1 MFLCCQPQ
9 WERFSRPLSTDLLS
23 CFLPDSPVQLASA
36 PLPCQ
41 LLLERERTPGTA
53 GFDLRGPQ
61 PQQQQV
67 GHHRYRHRALHS
79 SGILRHLRLAQ
90 AHDTLE
96 FFDTEFDRPSAQIA
110 GHAQVSCCLRQIG
123 REPFGVFGA
132 VVTPPATHH
141 DCDLSHV
148 RHLCLLSKRPEDPAP
163 GVGGNQGNTDL
174 TVVQGSANGS
184 PHRADIGR

>member
-1 MFLCCQPQ
+1 M
-9 WERFSRPLSTDLLS
+9 
-23 CFLPDSPVQLASA
+23 QLVRA
-36 PLPCQ
+36 PLPRQ
-41 LLLERERTPGTA
+41 LLLERKRTPGTA
-53 GFDLRGPQ
+53 WFDLLGPQ
-61 PQQQQV
+61 PEQQQV
-67 GHHRYRHRALHS
+67 CHHRDGYRTLHS
-79 SGILRHLRLAQ
+79 CRILGHLRLAQ

-123 REPFGVFGA
+123 HEPFGVFGA

-141 DCDLSHV
+141 DCDISHV